1 LGRELREILDLIIGI
16 LAGTRLRTGEVIA
29 LQ

>member
-1 LGRELREILDLIIGI
+1 VGEILDLIIGI